1 MPRVPPL
8 PRLPFVGDPLRRA
21 RVPDDL
27 SSVTS
32 RGDEVDPAEA
42 GMDPEGVERIWGGV
56 ERLYSSGMHPAIVL
70 CIRRNGKVFIN
81 RAIGYA
87 HGNGP
92 SDPADGDKV
101 PVTPETPF
109 VIYSASKAIT
119 AMMVHLLDQKGLIHI
134 GDRVCE
140 YIPEYA
146 RHGKEAITIAHV
158 LAHKAGVPNLP
169 GDAFDLDRA
178 DDTEF
183 ILELLCDAKPASR
196 PGKTLAYHAVS
207 GGFILAE
214 IVNRTTGKTIR
225 EFLAD
230 EVLDP
235 LGFRWGNYGVAE
247 QDLGLVGTSYA
258 TGPPALPPL
267 STVLKRALGVAPDEV
282 VEKSNDPRFLTGIIP
297 AGNVVTSAD
306 ELSLF
311 FELMRAGGELN
322 GVRVFEPRTLRRA
335 VTEQSYMEIDFTLGF
350 PQRYSLG
357 LMLGAK
363 RVTLWGPD
371 TELAFGHLGYT
382 NVLGWADPER
392 GISAALLTSGKPLL
406 YAELF
411 DVWNL
416 TRKIGAECPKVPRS
430 ELAFAPVA
438 AATED

>member
-1 MPRVPPL
+1 M
-8 PRLPFVGDPLRRA
+8 
-21 RVPDDL
+21 PDDL
-27 SSVTS
+27 ASVTTAGEEAEAS
-32 RGDEVDPAEA
+32 EA
-42 GMDPEGVERIWGGV
+42 GMEAEGIERIWAGA

-70 CIRRNGKVFIN
+70 CIRRNGKVFLN
-81 RAIGYA
+81 RSIGYA

-92 SDPADGDKV
+92 ADPADGEKV
-101 PVTPETPF
+101 AATPETPF

-119 AMMVHLLDQKGLIHI
+119 AMMAHLLDQKGLIHI

-140 YIPEYA
+140 YIPDYA

-169 GDAFDLDRA
+169 GDAFDLDRVN
-178 DDTEF
+178 DDEF
-183 ILELLCDAKPASR
+183 ILEILCDAKPASR

-207 GGFILAE
+207 GGFIIAE
-214 IVNRTTGKTIR
+214 IVKRTTGKTIR

-235 LGFRWGNYGVAE
+235 LGFRWGNYGVAPE
-247 QDLGLVGTSYA
+247 DVAKVGTSYV

-267 STVLKRALGVAPDEV
+267 STMLRRALGVSTDEV

-297 AGNVVTSAD
+297 AANVVTTAN

-311 FELMRAGGELN
+311 FELMRAGGEIG
-322 GVRVFEPRTLRRA
+322 GVRVYEPRTLRRA
-335 VTEQSYMEIDFTLGF
+335 VTEQSYRELDFTLGF

-392 GISAALLTSGKPLL
+392 GISAALMTSGKPLL
-406 YAELF
+406 YAEIYDL
-411 DVWNL
+411 WNL
-416 TRKIGAECPKVPRS
+416 TRKIGAECPKVPAS

-438 AATED
+438 AASED